1 MGYRQE
7 LRELAHDSH
16 GVVTLRDAAAAG
28 VPAVEVRKL
37 ASRGALTRLGQGV
50 YRMEEAPA
58 DGLTEFATA
67 VALVGGDA
75 VLADESV
82 LAAHDLAQVNVR
94 RIRVATGERVRRR
107 VPLTVEVVPR
117 AVPLEQ
123 RTVIDGVPAMTL
135 VAAIRAS
142 RGRVMTSR
150 LVDAARLADARG
162 LIDHRDAEAII
173 VELEQE

>member
-1 MGYRQE
+1 MSYRQE

-16 GVVTLRDAAAAG
+16 GVVTVRDAASVG
-28 VPAVEVRKL
+28 VPAIEVRKL

-50 YRMEEAPA
+50 YRMDEAPV

-75 VLADESV
+75 ILADESV

-94 RIRVATGERVRRR
+94 RIRVATSERVRRR
-107 VPLTVEVVPR
+107 LPTTIEVVSR
-117 AVPLEQ
+117 AVPADQ
-123 RTVIDGVPAMTL
+123 RTELDGVPAMTL
-135 VAAIRAS
+135 AAAIRAS

-150 LVDAARLADARG
+150 LIDAVRQADARG
-162 LIDHRDAEAII
+162 LIDHREAEAIRR
-173 VELEQE
+173 ELAQE

>member
-16 GVVTLRDAAAAG
+16 GVVTVRDAATVG

-37 ASRGALTRLGQGV
+37 ATRGALTRLGQGV

-94 RIRVATGERVRRR
+94 RIRVATSERVRRR
-107 VPLTVEVVPR
+107 LPATIEVVSR
-117 AVPLEQ
+117 AVPADQ
-123 RTVIDGVPAMTL
+123 RTALDGVPAMTL
-135 VAAIRAS
+135 AAAIRAS
-142 RGRVMTSR
+142 RGRVRTSR
-150 LVDAARLADARG
+150 LIDAVRQADARG
-162 LIDHRDAEAII
+162 LIDHREAEAIRR
-173 VELEQE
+173 ELAQE